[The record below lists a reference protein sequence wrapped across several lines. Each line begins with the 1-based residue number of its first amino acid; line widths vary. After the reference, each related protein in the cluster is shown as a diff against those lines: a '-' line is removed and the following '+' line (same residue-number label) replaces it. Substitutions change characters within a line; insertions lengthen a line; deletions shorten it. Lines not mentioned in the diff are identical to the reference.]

1 MKLMP
6 RKSHLGRVLQPCPPR
21 LLLIEMKTLFTP
33 ALDIVLFL
41 HRLASVPFPPTPANL
56 AVLNRA
62 VLPPRHL
69 TDIRHQNINTAL
81 GHQNIVLRHQAT
93 VLGHQATVLGHQAT
107 VLRHQGTVL
116 CHQAT
121 VLRHQATYLCHQA
134 TVLCH
139 QATVLGHQATVL
151 SHQATVLRHQG
162 TVARHQ
168 PTLFH
173 LAFLQ
178 FVAIHFGRF

>member
-6 RKSHLGRVLQPCPPR
+6 RKNHLGRVLQPRPPR

-41 HRLASVPFPPTPANL
+41 HRLASVPCPPTLANL

-62 VLPPRHL
+62 VFPPRHP
-69 TDIRHQNINTAL
+69 TDIRHQNMNTAL
-81 GHQNIVLRHQAT
+81 GHQNI
-93 VLGHQATVLGHQAT
+93 
-107 VLRHQGTVL
+107 VL

-121 VLRHQATYLCHQA
+121 VLRHQAT
-134 TVLCH
+134 VLR
-139 QATVLGHQATVL
+139 
-151 SHQATVLRHQG
+151 HQATVLRHQP
-162 TVARHQ
+162 TVLRHQ
-168 PTLFH
+168 ATLFH

-178 FVAIHFGRF
+178 FVAIHFGHFWKVRANSLFINSKCFGLVSANSEHSRDELGYFFNLSFSEILRYV

>member
-6 RKSHLGRVLQPCPPR
+6 RKSHLGRVLQPRPPR
-21 LLLIEMKTLFTP
+21 LLLIEMKTLLTP

-62 VLPPRHL
+62 VFPPRHL

-107 VLRHQGTVL
+107 VL

-151 SHQATVLRHQG
+151 SHQALTVLRHQG

>member
-6 RKSHLGRVLQPCPPR
+6 RKSHLGRVLQPRPPR

-41 HRLASVPFPPTPANL
+41 HRLASVPCPPTLANL

-62 VLPPRHL
+62 VFPPRHP
-69 TDIRHQNINTAL
+69 TDIRHQNMNTAL
-81 GHQNIVLRHQAT
+81 GHQNI
-93 VLGHQATVLGHQAT
+93 
-107 VLRHQGTVL
+107 VL

-121 VLRHQATYLCHQA
+121 VLRHQAT
-134 TVLCH
+134 
-139 QATVLGHQATVL
+139 
-151 SHQATVLRHQG
+151 VLRHQ
-162 TVARHQ
+162 A
-168 PTLFH
+168 TLFH

-178 FVAIHFGRF
+178 FVAIHFGHFWKVRANSLFIDSKCFGLVSANSEHSRDELGYFFNLSFSEILRYV

>member
-6 RKSHLGRVLQPCPPR
+6 RKSHLGRVLQPRSPR

-41 HRLASVPFPPTPANL
+41 HRLASVPCPPTLANL

-62 VLPPRHL
+62 VFPPRHP
-69 TDIRHQNINTAL
+69 TDIRHQNMNTAL
-81 GHQNIVLRHQAT
+81 GHQNIVLC
-93 VLGHQATVLGHQAT
+93 HQAT
-107 VLRHQGTVL
+107 VLRHQATVLRHQATVLCHQATVL

-121 VLRHQATYLCHQA
+121 VLRHQAT
-134 TVLCH
+134 VLR
-139 QATVLGHQATVL
+139 
-151 SHQATVLRHQG
+151 HQATVLRHQG